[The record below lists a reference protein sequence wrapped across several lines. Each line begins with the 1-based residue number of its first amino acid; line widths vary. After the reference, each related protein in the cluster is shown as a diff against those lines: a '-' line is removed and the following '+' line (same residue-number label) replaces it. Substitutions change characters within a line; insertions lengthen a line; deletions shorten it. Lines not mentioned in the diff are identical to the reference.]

1 MMAVMAS
8 IAYAVISRQQKS
20 PATTAEN
27 KPVVQSA
34 AASNQVRYA
43 PNSPQ
48 LAYLRAAAALAL
60 PEPLIEPLNARITY
74 DENVTARISSP
85 IAGRIIKLGAQAGDT
100 VRAGQPLLWIDAPEF
115 SSAVADQA
123 KSQAE
128 VRQKQAVYARAKSLY
143 DGEVMA
149 RKDMESTQADLALSE
164 AESRRAAQRLNN
176 LTQGVAGDRD
186 RFVLRAPLN
195 GVVTE
200 RKANAG
206 SEVRPDAPDPLFVIT
221 DPRHL
226 WIIIDVPEKYIGK
239 VKVGQKVA
247 VDVDAFPGADFLGQ
261 ITAIGE
267 VLDPA
272 TRRVQ
277 VRCTIENP
285 QRRLKLKMFA
295 RVTPIVD
302 ESRELVRIPNA
313 AIITEGLYSFVFVEK
328 APGVFERKRIS
339 LGLQGREESYVKDG
353 IASRVAAS
361 ERGCRYRRLWRRG
374 QGISGTDQP
383 RRVTQEQCNHRSGGT
398 SIKCQ

>member
-1 MMAVMAS
+1 MKTKRLFLVIVMMAVMAS

-20 PATTAEN
+20 PATPAAN
-27 KPVVQSA
+27 KPAEKSA

-48 LAYLRAAAALAL
+48 LAYLQIAAALAL
-60 PEPLIEPLNARITY
+60 PEPLIEPLNARIMY

-115 SSAVADQA
+115 SSAIADQA
-123 KSQAE
+123 NSQAD

-143 DGEVMA
+143 EGEVLA
-149 RKDMESTQADLALSE
+149 RKDMESSQADLAQSE

-176 LTQGVAGDRD
+176 LTRGVAGDRD
-186 RFVLRAPLN
+186 KFVLRAPLN

-206 SEVRPDAPDPLFVIT
+206 SEVRPDAPDPLFVVT
-221 DPRHL
+221 DPAYL

-247 VDVDAFPGADFLGQ
+247 VDVDAFPGADFLGL
-261 ITAIGE
+261 ITSIGE

-285 QRRLKLKMFA
+285 QRRLKPEMFV

-302 ESRELVRIPNA
+302 ESRKLVRIPNG
-313 AIITEGLYSFVFVEK
+313 AIITEGLYSFVFIEK
-328 APGVFERKRIS
+328 APGLFERQRIS

-353 IASRVAAS
+353 IREGERVV
-361 ERGCRYRRLWRRG
+361 G
-374 QGISGTDQP
+374 SGALLLNAELAG
-383 RRVTQEQCNHRSGGT
+383 RN
-398 SIKCQ
+398 

>member
-8 IAYAVISRQQKS
+8 IAYVVISRQQKS

-34 AASNQVRYA
+34 AASNQVRFA

-115 SSAVADQA
+115 RSAVADQA

-164 AESRRAAQRLNN
+164 AESLRAAQRLNN

-295 RVTPIVD
+295 RVSLALYTAQSKSVD
-302 ESRELVRIPNA
+302 
-313 AIITEGLYSFVFVEK
+313 
-328 APGVFERKRIS
+328 
-339 LGLQGREESYVKDG
+339 
-353 IASRVAAS
+353 
-361 ERGCRYRRLWRRG
+361 
-374 QGISGTDQP
+374 
-383 RRVTQEQCNHRSGGT
+383 T
-398 SIKCQ
+398 S

>member
-1 MMAVMAS
+1 MARRNVRTGQLIEVMVKKKRLILVIVMMAMVAS

-20 PATTAEN
+20 PATPAAN
-27 KPVVQSA
+27 KPAEKSA

-48 LAYLRAAAALAL
+48 LAYLQIAAALAL
-60 PEPLIEPLNARITY
+60 PEPLIEPLNARIMY

-85 IAGRIIKLGAQAGDT
+85 IAGRIVKLGAQAGDT
-100 VRAGQPLLWIDAPEF
+100 VRAGQPLLWMDAPEF
-115 SSAVADQA
+115 SSAIADQA
-123 KSQAE
+123 KSQAD

-143 DGEVMA
+143 EGEVLA
-149 RKDMESTQADLALSE
+149 RKDMESSQADLAQSE

-176 LTQGVAGDRD
+176 LTRGVAGDRD
-186 RFVLRAPLN
+186 KFVLRAPVN

-206 SEVRPDAPDPLFVIT
+206 SEVRPDAPDPLFVVT
-221 DPRHL
+221 DPTHL

-247 VDVDAFPGADFLGQ
+247 VDADAFPGADFLGQ
-261 ITAIGE
+261 IESIGE

-277 VRCTIENP
+277 VRCTIKNP
-285 QRRLKLKMFA
+285 QRRLKPEMFV

-302 ESRELVRIPNA
+302 ESRKLVRIPNG
-313 AIITEGLYSFVFVEK
+313 AIITEGLYSFVFIEK
-328 APGVFERKRIS
+328 APGLFERQRIA

-353 IASRVAAS
+353 IREGERVV
-361 ERGCRYRRLWRRG
+361 G
-374 QGISGTDQP
+374 SGALLLNAELAG
-383 RRVTQEQCNHRSGGT
+383 RN
-398 SIKCQ
+398 

>member
-1 MMAVMAS
+1 MARCHCRTRQLIGIMVKKKRLFLVIVMMAVMAS

-20 PATTAEN
+20 PATAAEN
-27 KPVVQSA
+27 KPVEKSA

-48 LAYLRAAAALAL
+48 LAYLQAAAALAL
-60 PEPLIEPLNARITY
+60 PEPLIEPLNGRITY

-115 SSAVADQA
+115 SSAIADQA
-123 KSQAE
+123 KSQAD

-143 DGEVMA
+143 EGEVMA
-149 RKDMESTQADLALSE
+149 RKDMESSQADLAQSE

-176 LTQGVAGDRD
+176 LTRGVAGDRD
-186 RFVLRAPLN
+186 KFVLRAPLN

-206 SEVRPDAPDPLFVIT
+206 SEVRPDAPDPLFVVT
-221 DPRHL
+221 DPTHL

-261 ITAIGE
+261 IASIGE

-285 QRRLKLKMFA
+285 QRRLKPEMFV
-295 RVTPIVD
+295 RVTPIAD
-302 ESRELVRIPNA
+302 ESRKLVRIPNG
-313 AIITEGLYSFVFVEK
+313 AIITEGLYSFVFIEK
-328 APGVFERKRIS
+328 APGLFERQRIS

-353 IASRVAAS
+353 IREGERVV
-361 ERGCRYRRLWRRG
+361 G
-374 QGISGTDQP
+374 SGALLLNAELAG
-383 RRVTQEQCNHRSGGT
+383 RN
-398 SIKCQ
+398 